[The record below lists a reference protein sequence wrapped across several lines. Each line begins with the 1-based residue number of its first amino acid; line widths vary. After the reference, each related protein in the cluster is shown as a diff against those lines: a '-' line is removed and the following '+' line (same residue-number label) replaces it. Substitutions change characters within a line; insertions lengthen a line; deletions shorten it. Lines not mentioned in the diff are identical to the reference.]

1 MSAICS
7 AHSRKIKAPRHHRP
21 DRATG
26 QEIVL
31 YGKQDR
37 RDDRVGATEAP
48 KRRLADPL
56 LDDGFAEGRV
66 CRRNIDEAGGDGDD
80 ADAEHPQFLRP
91 GGRERLHARFG
102 G

>member
-1 MSAICS
+1 MAKNDS
-7 AHSRKIKAPRHHRP
+7 
-21 DRATG
+21 
-26 QEIVL
+26 
-31 YGKQDR
+31 

-66 CRRNIDEAGGDGDD
+66 RRRNINETGGDGDD
-80 ADAEHPQFLRP
+80 ADAEQPQFLSP
-91 GGRERLHARFG
+91 GGRERLHAGFG